1 MLVARLEA
9 LNASLNAHAFLG
21 VQSNF
26 DDAEFVH
33 KTTGTCTYAR
43 EYDPFPFTMA
53 STADYSNTRLKAGS
67 REYICVSGTIAA
79 KAFFT
84 NNAPITW
91 AKLHDDERGDIRFV
105 SDRPQLTFI
114 TPAAYDAL
122 PRSIT
127 VAIST
132 DTDFQQMNCNAHTN
146 PYNVCFLSPA
156 DVLALFYANNNAS
169 RK

>member
-1 MLVARLEA
+1 MFVARLEA

-26 DDAEFVH
+26 NDAEFVH
-33 KTTGTCTYAR
+33 KTTGKCTYAR

-53 STADYSNTRLKAGS
+53 STADYSKTRLKAGA

-91 AKLHDDERGDIRFV
+91 AQLHEERGDIRFV
-105 SDRPQLTFI
+105 SDRPPLTFI
-114 TPAAYDAL
+114 TTAAYDAL
-122 PRSIT
+122 PRNIT

-132 DTDFQQMNCNAHTN
+132 DTDFQQMNCSTHTDA
-146 PYNVCFLSPA
+146 CSLFLSPPA
-156 DVLALFYANNNAS
+156 DVLALFYHAS